1 MHFLPAAALQLKA
14 ALRQA
19 HKWSGH
25 VFSSG
30 ILKCVCGLYE
40 HMSLYTSLRERTVR
54 GFKSHLELLDDCRL
68 TGSVS
73 EADSAALWLNL
84 YLAFAF
90 FRHHVPARR
99 QGRKTKGPRKALIR
113 RGACRVEG
121 QCGREIGQLHG
132 KSKPS
137 VTTFLLFHS
146 SFPVSPPLRS
156 SSVWS
161 CYLAQHWW
169 LLWVCVCLW
178 MNVCVSLL
186 VFVLL
191 FVYEYMHTALSF
203 FCRPFCHLCIQ
214 SPKHHFSLC
223 RGPQQRAQRHLFS
236 LNKNVRMR
244 RGKAPASIFHP
255 LLGCSCPWI

>member
-169 LLWVCVCLW
+169 LLWVCVCEW
-178 MNVCVSLL
+178 MCVYLCLCLCSYLCMNTCTPPCHF
-186 VFVLL
+186 FVAL
-191 FVYEYMHTALSF
+191 FVTSVFSPLNIISASAGDRNGGHRGIFSAWTKTWGWDEVKPPRQF
-203 FCRPFCHLCIQ
+203 FTH
-214 SPKHHFSLC
+214 S
-223 RGPQQRAQRHLFS
+223 
-236 LNKNVRMR
+236 
-244 RGKAPASIFHP
+244 
-255 LLGCSCPWI
+255 

>member
-40 HMSLYTSLRERTVR
+40 HMSLYTCLRERTVR

-90 FRHHVPARR
+90 FLHHVPARR

-121 QCGREIGQLHG
+121 QCGSEIGQLHG

-169 LLWVCVCLW
+169 LLWVCVS
-178 MNVCVSLL
+178 MNECVCIFACVCAPIC
-186 VFVLL
+186 VWIHAHRPVIF
-191 FVYEYMHTALSF
+191 LSPFSSPLYSVPLNIISASAGDRNGIFSAWTKKWGWDEVKPPRWF
-203 FCRPFCHLCIQ
+203 FTH
-214 SPKHHFSLC
+214 S
-223 RGPQQRAQRHLFS
+223 
-236 LNKNVRMR
+236 
-244 RGKAPASIFHP
+244 
-255 LLGCSCPWI
+255 